1 MRGPLVALLVAQ
13 NPEVVARSC
22 RLLDEGLISYHLEAV
37 ESWEAART
45 WLFRYRPHL
54 VLVGGE
60 VLPKALPS
68 RLRPSEQDARRP
80 PVVVVDLEPSV
91 ERARRA
97 YVLGAADYLPLTE
110 ETPQALQEGWS
121 ALERLLR
128 RYGMIPPKG
137 RILIVDDSPEILTS
151 LASIL
156 ENEGY
161 QVFTAT
167 SPALAETL
175 YQQERVH
182 LAVIDVRL
190 EGGDEEDVSGLD
202 LAQRMDP
209 VVPCIILTSYPSIEG
224 VRRALREIGAV
235 DYLVKAKGETEDLLQ
250 AINAAFAERVRINQR
265 MQIEWGAGTSLVGL
279 VASLKDFRAAPWEER
294 RRAAEELEELF
305 RRLFPNDVRRLRIE
319 YMAPGRGGSGVVL
332 ARPFYD
338 RDLEGEPVVI
348 KFGRRDNIERERR
361 NYFRYVAPF
370 AGLRAT
376 QLRGEMARTLR
387 LGGLLFSFIGQ
398 ASGTPRDFLSYYRDP
413 NVSSEQVCQTLR
425 DLFEETCARW
435 YQGKQRWVAQRPDA
449 LARDLERRL
458 GLDQPSKQ
466 RTLVEVVAH
475 LLDGRP
481 HGGLTL
487 KPAGAE
493 SLEVHWRGQHREL
506 PNPVHFIRHRRDRF
520 PLPSYQAITHGDLH
534 GRNLFVDEDGRAWL
548 IDFFH
553 TGWGPLIRD
562 FAELESVVKFDLL
575 DLPDLVKR
583 YALEQALLAP
593 RRFGWVFNLPPKV
606 PPLIRRAYVVIQTL
620 RQQVH
625 RWTDTWE
632 TTEYEVGLLYYALK
646 VMVWATLRDQ
656 DLLAPIRARHALLS
670 AALICEKLRNR
681 PPTADRRPRD
691 HATK

>member
-1 MRGPLVALLVAQ
+1 MRGSLIVLLVTQ
-13 NPEVVARSC
+13 DPEVTARSR
-22 RLLDEGLISYHLEAV
+22 RLLDEGLMGYRLEAV
-37 ESWEAART
+37 ENWEAART
-45 WLFRYRPHL
+45 WLLQQHPHL

-60 VLPKALPS
+60 VLPRTLPS
-68 RLRPSEQDARRP
+68 QLRPSAQEARRP

-97 YVLGAADYLPLTE
+97 YTLGAADYIPLAE

-121 ALERLLR
+121 VLERLLR
-128 RYGMIPPKG
+128 QSGVIPPKG

-161 QVFTAT
+161 QVFTAA

-224 VRRALREIGAV
+224 VRRALREVGAV
-235 DYLVKAKGETEDLLQ
+235 DYLIKAKGETEELLR
-250 AINAAFAERVRINQR
+250 AINTAFAERVRINQR
-265 MQIEWGAGTSLVGL
+265 MQIEWGTGTSLVGL
-279 VASLKDFRAAPWEER
+279 VASLKDFRTAPWEER

-319 YMAPGRGGSGVVL
+319 YLAPGRGVSGVVL

-348 KFGRRDNIERERR
+348 KFGRRNNIERERR

-398 ASGTPRDFLSYYRDP
+398 APGTPRDFLAYYRDP
-413 NVSSEQVCQTLR
+413 CVSSEQVCRTIQ
-425 DLFEETCARW
+425 DLFEETCGRW
-435 YQGKQRWVAQRPDA
+435 YRGKQRWVARKPDA
-449 LARDLERRL
+449 LACDLERRL

-466 RTLVEVVAH
+466 RTLAEVVAC

-481 HGGLTL
+481 HSGLAL
-487 KPAGAE
+487 KPAGAK
-493 SLEVHWRGQHREL
+493 SLEVHWRGWHREL
-506 PNPVHFIRHRRDRF
+506 PNPAYFIRYRRDRF

-562 FAELESVVKFDLL
+562 FAELESVIKFNLL
-575 DLPDLVKR
+575 DLPDLVER
-583 YALEQALLAP
+583 YALEQALLIP
-593 RRFGWVFNLPPKV
+593 RRFDQALDLPASV
-606 PPLIRRAYVVIQTL
+606 PPPIQRAYAAIQTL

-625 RWTDTWE
+625 HWTDTWE
-632 TTEYEVGLLYYALK
+632 TAEYEVGLLYYALK
-646 VMVWATLRDQ
+646 VMVWAVLRDR

-670 AALICEKLRNR
+670 AALICEKLGG
-681 PPTADRRPRD
+681 
-691 HATK
+691 